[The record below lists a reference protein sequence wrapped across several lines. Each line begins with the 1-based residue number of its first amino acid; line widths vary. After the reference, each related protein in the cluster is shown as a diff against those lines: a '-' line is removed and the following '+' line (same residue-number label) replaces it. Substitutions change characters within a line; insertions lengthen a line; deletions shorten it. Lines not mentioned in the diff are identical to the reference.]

1 MGEPWPNRSRQIRH
15 IAVHD
20 PRTRF
25 GGGFGRRS
33 AAAGARGPRS
43 VPADLIDFAA
53 KYLHEAIGND
63 SSRART
69 TCDARRTRTSYSAQ
83 TRASARRR
91 LRGAHGGGG
100 AKIWA
105 PSSSYRWARAVEHS
119 LALDPTCFYAASKSY
134 VDGDG
139 PKPTRSR
146 AARGRRSRLYPRT
159 FSLST
164 LQVHGFATPRAFRR
178 WPGHL
183 RRRRGVNNFF
193 KTTSGTLRC
202 LRDPK
207 PEPAPRLFVPRG
219 ARVPASKLDREA
231 PTRSSDYEVGAPPE
245 MRLYAL
251 EHQIRERVKN
261 VVVAGN
267 F

>member
-53 KYLHEAIGND
+53 KHLHEATGND

-83 TRASARRR
+83 TRATARRR

-100 AKIWA
+100 ARIWA

-139 PKPTRSR
+139 PKPTRSCTV
-146 AARGRRSRLYPRT
+146 RGRRSRLYPRT

-183 RRRRGVNNFF
+183 RRTPGLKRAPLGA
-193 KTTSGTLRC
+193 LR
-202 LRDPK
+202 
-207 PEPAPRLFVPRG
+207 VRG
-219 ARVPASKLDREA
+219 ARKRAKILVFIRL
-231 PTRSSDYEVGAPPE
+231 VGFVAQVARP
-245 MRLYAL
+245 L
-251 EHQIRERVKN
+251 
-261 VVVAGN
+261 VVARPVAHAALLLLGLN
-267 F
+267 LHELAQERMRA

>member
-53 KYLHEAIGND
+53 KHLHEAIGVQ
-63 SSRART
+63 SSGPSGHVWRPPGANVALG
-69 TCDARRTRTSYSAQ
+69 ARRAP
-83 TRASARRR
+83 ARWR

-105 PSSSYRWARAVEHS
+105 LSSSCRWVKAVEHS
-119 LALDPTCFYAASKSY
+119 LALDPTWFHAASESH
-134 VDGDG
+134 VDGVG

-146 AARGRRSRLYPRT
+146 AARGRTCAPVTRT
-159 FSLST
+159 LALST
-164 LQVHGFATPRAFRR
+164 PQTDTFAT
-178 WPGHL
+178 
-183 RRRRGVNNFF
+183 
-193 KTTSGTLRC
+193 
-202 LRDPK
+202 
-207 PEPAPRLFVPRG
+207 
-219 ARVPASKLDREA
+219 
-231 PTRSSDYEVGAPPE
+231 
-245 MRLYAL
+245 
-251 EHQIRERVKN
+251 
-261 VVVAGN
+261 
-267 F
+267 